1 MSRQEESLKGSVS
14 NKTITFETIKER
26 NVKVSNRLA
35 SLYPREI
42 ETRQTLFAKTLGK
55 KIAKNIRMIRNK
67 KILDSYKVQE
77 NQECLL
83 KIIDILWM
91 LFKDPDFFNSKYL
104 EYDASGDLKV
114 ESLKKEHE
122 GKYAYYEG
130 THGKKVAV
138 FQEISKEEIQTY
150 LEDRSSEFLS
160 KDVSCQII
168 MNKIITQIGKYR
180 GSHIDMTQIFQA
192 VRLAGYEITGAFLE
206 SERLADEE
214 EKKVFD
220 DIKNKIIRYY
230 ESSSGSTSSEISFEI
245 SAENIERQAVIEDT
259 VSRWLNEV
267 GINADAS
274 DVVSS
279 VVAQR
284 NVNAGVDNV
293 LNAGIR
299 GEYERNINVDD
310 ERDGRPPL
318 GVPIVSQ
325 IQLEPEALGPE
336 EEVAAKPLTSLAVG
350 SGVPTSMDLPIQNV
364 VSTHKEIIAAP
375 HNPELVGRDTQSF
388 VSEFQ
393 PSITPSAP
401 PLPAV
406 PVSMPTLNIPLKK
419 PTGNVL
425 RDTKKDYIEIIINQ
439 LEKML
444 ANKEFVKINNEDMVN
459 LIAKIIREHHM
470 ASDVLSSTDLANLVR
485 DFYKKHP
492 ESTIETEKIKNSD
505 FKMTPEK
512 SMLERYRNMI
522 LWMIRHLRL
531 KLFNDDGSDINGPAI
546 TKQVVEKLKLT
557 KPAGSPQSM
566 KKYKWLFNRDLSEI
580 KTNVDDV
587 VINILS
593 RFGIESIKNEN
604 EWMTA
609 LLGVQT
615 AMAQQAQKADPE
627 KHLRIS
633 ISEEGVKNLEEHEL
647 WPWAIALAF
656 VNYSDIK
663 DVVNLVRP
671 PEGNYNVAQNLSPQQ
686 LAESKKR
693 IEDMRLWTRTHIAD
707 KETPDT
713 WRARAFISSNAASLA
728 LLGAPPD
735 FVGAIASTGAK
746 FSEDQIKELAKF
758 YNDIYLYV
766 AANSSRFSIV
776 GAGSGSDSERIFAK
790 DCRAIGQVTKDSN
803 RIGKPKPKPKS
814 GKGKM
819 IFRNTAEA
827 MNKLSSLIDA
837 YDMGNTG
844 LEVRNQISQIIDM
857 LMKSRKMTKA
867 DHKTIYNEYV
877 EQQ

>member
-1 MSRQEESLKGSVS
+1 LRIEKEKEMIKRHELDAIRGISRSMSKAERKQLRRKPIIGVR
-14 NKTITFETIKER
+14 TFEKGEFTTLSSGEVLKSQDTFTLPGGLVVKKHKAIKKEQRAYDTLVDQMKREQMEIKER
-26 NVKVSNRLA
+26 D
-35 SLYPREI
+35 EI
-42 ETRQTLFAKTLGK
+42 
-55 KIAKNIRMIRNK
+55 
-67 KILDSYKVQE
+67 
-77 NQECLL
+77 
-83 KIIDILWM
+83 
-91 LFKDPDFFNSKYL
+91 
-104 EYDASGDLKV
+104 
-114 ESLKKEHE
+114 
-122 GKYAYYEG
+122 
-130 THGKKVAV
+130 
-138 FQEISKEEIQTY
+138 
-150 LEDRSSEFLS
+150 
-160 KDVSCQII
+160 
-168 MNKIITQIGKYR
+168 
-180 GSHIDMTQIFQA
+180 
-192 VRLAGYEITGAFLE
+192 GA
-206 SERLADEE
+206 
-214 EKKVFD
+214 
-220 DIKNKIIRYY
+220 
-230 ESSSGSTSSEISFEI
+230 
-245 SAENIERQAVIEDT
+245 
-259 VSRWLNEV
+259 
-267 GINADAS
+267 
-274 DVVSS
+274 
-279 VVAQR
+279 
-284 NVNAGVDNV
+284 
-293 LNAGIR
+293 
-299 GEYERNINVDD
+299 
-310 ERDGRPPL
+310 
-318 GVPIVSQ
+318 
-325 IQLEPEALGPE
+325 
-336 EEVAAKPLTSLAVG
+336 
-350 SGVPTSMDLPIQNV
+350 GVPTNMDLPVHNV
-364 VSTHKEIIAAP
+364 LSTRKEIIYSS
-375 HNPELVGRDTQSF
+375 NPELVGRDTQSF

-406 PVSMPTLNIPLKK
+406 PVSIPTLNIPLKK
-419 PTGNVL
+419 PVGNVL
-425 RDTKKDYIEIIINQ
+425 RDTKKDYIEIINNQ

-671 PEGNYNVAQNLSPQQ
+671 PEGNYNVAANLSPQQ

-693 IEDMRLWTRTHIAD
+693 IEDMRTWTRDHIAD

-776 GAGSGSDSERIFAK
+776 GAGSGK
-790 DCRAIGQVTKDSN
+790 
-803 RIGKPKPKPKS
+803 GKPKPKPKKS